1 MIMSRVIY
9 FFYISALI
17 FLSSCVPAS
26 DDSFDE
32 VGIDNIPLKT
42 GNKWIYDITRGGESF
57 TDSAEILDYFPYQ
70 VDELTNKYLY
80 QYKDI
85 AYTFEMSEFTYDT
98 VFVKLIEYDGDKL
111 FQYGS
116 EKRDRSGFIYG
127 EPVIF
132 STPEVML
139 DHSDNA
145 VVEELYIS
153 SLLLNENGYSRT
165 VNDTIV
171 NCVKINHVLSSGSF
185 ITTDLN
191 YNLNFYYTELG
202 VLKIEGIVNN
212 SAFSATAVSC
222 TLK

>member
-1 MIMSRVIY
+1 MPRIIY
-9 FFYISALI
+9 LFYFAALA

-42 GNKWIYDITRGGESF
+42 GNKWIYEITRGGESF
-57 TDSAEILDYFPYQ
+57 TDSAEILDFFPYQ
-70 VDELTNKYLY
+70 IDELTNRYLY

-85 AYTFEMSEFTYDT
+85 AFTFEMSEFTYDT
-98 VFVKLIEYDGDKL
+98 VFVRLIEYEGDKL
-111 FQYGS
+111 IQYGS

-127 EPVIF
+127 ESVIF
-132 STPEVML
+132 ITPEVIL
-139 DHSDNA
+139 DHSDDTA
-145 VVEELYIS
+145 VEELPVN
-153 SLLLNENGYSRT
+153 SLLINQNGYSRT
-165 VNDTIV
+165 VKDTIV

-185 ITTDLN
+185 ITTDLD

-202 VLKIEGIVNN
+202 VLKIEGIVNS

>member
-1 MIMSRVIY
+1 MSRIIY
-9 FFYISALI
+9 FFYIAALI
-17 FLSSCVPAS
+17 SLSSCVPAS
-26 DDSFDE
+26 EDSFDDIS
-32 VGIDNIPLKT
+32 IDNIPLKT

-70 VDELTNKYLY
+70 VDELTNRYLY

-85 AYTFEMSEFTYDT
+85 AFTFEMSEFIYDT
-98 VFVKLIEYDGDKL
+98 VFVKLLEYEGDEL

-132 STPEVML
+132 STPEVIL
-139 DHSDNA
+139 DHSDNTA
-145 VVEELYIS
+145 VEGLFIS
-153 SLLLNENGYSRT
+153 SLQIAQNGI
-165 VNDTIV
+165 VEILNDTIV
-171 NCVKINHVLSSGSF
+171 HCIKTRSVQTSGSF

-191 YNLNFYYTELG
+191 YDLYSYYTEFG
-202 VLKIEGIVNN
+202 ILKIEGVVNS

-222 TLK
+222 TIK

>member
-1 MIMSRVIY
+1 MSRVIY
-9 FFYISALI
+9 FFYITALI
-17 FLSSCVPAS
+17 LLSSCVPAS
-26 DDSFDE
+26 EDSFDE

-42 GNKWIYDITRGGESF
+42 GNKWIYDIARGGESF
-57 TDSAEILDYFPYQ
+57 TDSSEILDYFSYP
-70 VDELTNKYLY
+70 VD
-80 QYKDI
+80 DI
-85 AYTFEMSEFTYDT
+85 SYRH
-98 VFVKLIEYDGDKL
+98 L
-111 FQYGS
+111 FQYKEIAFTLEMATVDTVWINLVEYDNDRLLRYGY
-116 EKRDRSGFIYG
+116 EKRDRSGFLYG

-145 VVEELYIS
+145 AVEEMFIS

-212 SAFSATAVSC
+212 SAFSATAFRC